1 MNDRRTPPF
10 GLLIAG
16 IVFLQMTA
24 SMCYPVARYGLQY
37 IEPFTFAFY
46 RFCLSSIALLVAT
59 YFTRRQPPV
68 ERGDWP
74 RIFLMGV
81 TIVPFN
87 QALFLIGQS
96 LTGASHGAFLFAT
109 TPVWIFVLALLIL
122 KEPFKWR
129 RAGGFALAMA
139 GVITIMLS
147 GGLQISTE
155 YLWGDLI
162 ILVAVIAW
170 ALYTVLG
177 KPLVRK
183 YGAIRLTAYAI
194 SIGSLLYFPF
204 GLYAA
209 VRYNYSQATPAAWGS
224 VAYMSLVMSL
234 FVYVLWYV
242 ILKYM
247 EASRLAVWHNIQP
260 VIASTVAFVWLHEP
274 ITLPFILGGSMVL
287 IGVIISEVRRKGR
300 PEVESVPTPGQ

>member
-1 MNDRRTPPF
+1 MSDERTPPF
-10 GLLIAG
+10 ALLVAG
-16 IVFLQMTA
+16 IVLLQVVA
-24 SMCYPVARYGLQY
+24 SLCYPVARYGLQY

-46 RFCLSSIALLVAT
+46 RFCFSSIALLIAT
-59 YFTRRQPPV
+59 RFTRRQPPI
-68 ERGDWP
+68 ERRDWP

-87 QALFLIGQS
+87 QTLFLIGQS

-109 TPVWIFVLALLIL
+109 TPVWIFLLALVIL
-122 KEPFKWR
+122 KEPFQWR

-147 GGLQISTE
+147 GGLQVSTE
-155 YLWGDLI
+155 YLLGDLI

-170 ALYTVLG
+170 AVYTVLG

-204 GLYAA
+204 GLHVAWHYD
-209 VRYNYSQATPAAWGS
+209 YSRATLAAWGS
-224 VAYMSLVMSL
+224 VVYMSLVMSI

-247 EASRLAVWHNIQP
+247 QASRLAVWHNIQP

-274 ITLPFILGGSMVL
+274 ITLPFIVGGTLVMV
-287 IGVIISEVRRKGR
+287 GVIVSEVRGRKKPGI
-300 PEVESVPTPGQ
+300 ESAPTPGQ